1 MDTPALPALEQQ
13 SGESFDQHRAV
24 LLYAMMEGELR
35 SYRSCAKA
43 FGCSDAKMRQWC
55 QRWSWHDRI
64 RAVPSEPASVQQHA
78 VDMFT
83 HLYPNHLQM
92 MAFIR
97 QRMPKEFKDELPD
110 APYVMPAPPAA
121 RKPTPPEHV
130 PGRKL
135 GSVAGD
141 PQIKRDKVRE
151 TNDRI
156 ELLANSMLSKLSEQ
170 LADKTTK
177 VAPHHINQLLKLR
190 KFLADNRAPDVS
202 QSSGGPAAEIPHRI
216 RQAMETGDQRA
227 VLRAIREDAMET
239 VLICDMLDSQADV
252 VDDELPLDDEPAQQ
266 LAAQS

>member
-13 SGESFDQHRAV
+13 DGESFDNHRAL
-24 LLYAMMEGELR
+24 LLYAMMEGDLR

-43 FGCSDAKMRQWC
+43 FGRSDALMRQWC
-55 QRWSWHDRI
+55 TRWHWHDRI
-64 RAVPSEPASVQQHA
+64 KAVPTELASQQQQA

-92 MAFIR
+92 LAFIR

-110 APYVMPAPPAA
+110 APYVAPAPPPA
-121 RKPTPPEHV
+121 RKAA
-130 PGRKL
+130 PGKPL
-135 GSVAGD
+135 GSVSCE

-202 QSSGGPAAEIPHRI
+202 QVGGGTTAEIPHRI
-216 RQAMETGDQRA
+216 RQAMDGGDQRA
-227 VLRAIREDAMET
+227 VLRAIREDALET
-239 VLICDMLDSQADV
+239 VLICDMMDAQ
-252 VDDELPLDDEPAQQ
+252 VDTENDELPLDDEPAQQ
-266 LAAQS
+266 VAAQS